1 MSNPACID
9 SFGRPT
15 FGDERRL
22 GEFGADFREHVLPGA
37 DRVWLAGS
45 CGDDASAD
53 STKNVHPAF
62 FRRYPDVG
70 LWGLP

>member
-15 FGDERRL
+15 FGDGRRL
-22 GEFGADFREHVLPGA
+22 GEFGA

-70 LWGLP
+70 L

>member
-37 DRVWLAGS
+37 DLYGLPVHAAMMPWP
-45 CGDDASAD
+45 D

-70 LWGLP
+70 L

>member
-1 MSNPACID
+1 MNAASGN
-9 SFGRPT
+9 SGRI
-15 FGDERRL
+15 FENMYCQARIVYG
-22 GEFGADFREHVLPGA
+22 F
-37 DRVWLAGS
+37 AGS

-70 LWGLP
+70 L